1 MLCNDALSSTWD
13 GVVCKMRNAV
23 GLDLSSNNAE
33 GTLPY
38 DSLMPLTSLESFT
51 VANNRISGPIPRL
64 VGSPN
69 VRFLAMHNN
78 RMSGT
83 IPVEIGRLSELE
95 WLSLYNNR
103 FTGTIPR
110 SIGGLNNLVA
120 VFLQTNRLHGK
131 IPLEFRNMK
140 ALRDL
145 DLRQN
150 QLTGSMPIL
159 GKNVNVRVDDDANLG
174 YERRGD
180 RISALYR
187 NKRRRRRRRQRRQD
201 RCVDGGNGTCDDVS
215 LNDTSKKIN

>member
-13 GVVCKMRNAV
+13 GVVYKMRNVV

-38 DSLMPLTSLESFT
+38 DPLMPLTSLESFT
-51 VANNRISGPIPRL
+51 VANNRISGPIPIL

-95 WLSLYNNR
+95 WISLYNNR
-103 FTGTIPR
+103 FTGIIPR
-110 SIGGLNNLVA
+110 SMGGLRNVVA
-120 VFLQTNRLHGK
+120 MFLQTNRLTGK
-131 IPLEFRNMK
+131 IPLEIRNMK

-159 GKNVNVRVDDDANLG
+159 DKNVTVRVDDNANLG
-174 YERRGD
+174 HQRKRGG

-187 NKRRRRRRRQRRQD
+187 RSKRRKRRQETASGSSNEDQ
-201 RCVDGGNGTCDDVS
+201 CVNV
-215 LNDTSKKIN
+215 DTGMCE